1 MADVAAAVV
10 LFVLERS
17 YRTRGAF
24 LVSGSM
30 TYRDELRL
38 AYAGMA
44 GALGNITEARH
55 PSQLRDFDATTSAQT
70 GGLSLP
76 GLLA

>member
-55 PSQLRDFDATTSAQT
+55 PSQLRDFEVARKIGS
-70 GGLSLP
+70 
-76 GLLA
+76 